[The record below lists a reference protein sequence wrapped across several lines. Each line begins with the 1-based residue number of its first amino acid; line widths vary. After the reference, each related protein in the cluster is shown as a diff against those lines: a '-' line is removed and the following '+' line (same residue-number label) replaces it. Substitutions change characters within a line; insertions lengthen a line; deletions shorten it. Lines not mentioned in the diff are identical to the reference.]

1 MEIERSLE
9 ADCPAS
15 TLFPYIRDLAEY
27 PRWMPLIHD
36 VEAVDDD
43 TWEVELRAKVG
54 PLARSKRLRMAR
66 TACENDR
73 LAVFERAEV
82 DGKNHAPWVLRAR
95 LDTVEGGTRLT
106 MFLRYGGTLWT
117 GGVLERVLDDQV
129 RRGSEALLE
138 LVSAE
143 PTR

>member
-9 ADCPAS
+9 ADCPPS
-15 TLFPYIRDLAEY
+15 TLFPHIRDLAEY
-27 PRWMPLIHD
+27 PEWMPLVHD
-36 VEAVDDD
+36 VEAIGDE
-43 TWEVELRAKVG
+43 TWEVELRAELG
-54 PLARSKRLRMAR
+54 PLARSKKLRMAR
-66 TACENDR
+66 TELELDR

-82 DGKNHAPWVLRAR
+82 DGRSHAPWVLRAQ
-95 LDTVEGGTRLT
+95 LDALEGGTRLT
-106 MFLRYGGTLWT
+106 MLLRYGGTLWT

-138 LVSAE
+138 LVSAG

>member
-1 MEIERSLE
+1 MQIERSLE
-9 ADCPAS
+9 ADCEPS
-15 TLFPYIRDLAEY
+15 TLFPYVRDLAEY
-27 PRWMPLIHD
+27 PQWMPLVHD
-36 VEAVDDD
+36 VEPLDDD
-43 TWEVELRAKVG
+43 TWAVELRAKVG

-66 TACENDR
+66 TECVDDR

-82 DGKNHAPWVLRAR
+82 DGRNHAPWVLRAQLEA
-95 LDTVEGGTRLT
+95 LDPGTRLT

-138 LVSAE
+138 LVSAG